1 MAFNRAGASGQLAR
15 TQAVQRREALLV
27 ESLYRYGDDLF
38 VAMGLE
44 HSRRVGPIGLVSQDV
59 AAHVLRVEGVG
70 LGARGSRSA

>member
-1 MAFNRAGASGQLAR
+1 
-15 TQAVQRREALLV
+15 
-27 ESLYRYGDDLF
+27 
-38 VAMGLE
+38 MGFE